1 MYLSCGFYFRQE
13 RRIACSAEKGERNGE
28 KQQGGYELCKGKK
41 YTVSDVSK
49 AERHNERKNETYEN
63 INMIEES
70 IPYNVHF
77 KKPFA
82 PTYMEQLKQMEADG
96 MVSLRGL
103 RKDATLFN
111 EIAIK
116 CKDGFDNKWNNKYVE
131 VTEQVG
137 RLGCFGFMIINI
149 PGTWFGWWSDEA
161 FALYLIVDTILVM
174 LYCAIWTI
182 CFKKNS
188 VFRALALSIIPSML
202 FLFSGIMSRSVLLI
216 IASVLFAPSH
226 IVISYKNV
234 K

>member
-1 MYLSCGFYFRQE
+1 M
-13 RRIACSAEKGERNGE
+13 
-28 KQQGGYELCKGKK
+28 CKGKK

-63 INMIEES
+63 INMIEER

-82 PTYMEQLKQMEADG
+82 PTYMEKLKQMEADG

-174 LYCAIWTI
+174 LYCAIWII

-226 IVISYKNV
+226 IMISYKNV

>member
-63 INMIEES
+63 MNVIEER

-82 PTYMEQLKQMEADG
+82 PTYMEKLKQMEADG

-174 LYCAIWTI
+174 LYCAIWII

>member
-1 MYLSCGFYFRQE
+1 MKKFRTVASVIIMVIAGIVGFFIGAFLNE
-13 RRIACSAEKGERNGE
+13 PMAGTILFSMIAGIACIVYAIDNHEEQGKFQFGE
-28 KQQGGYELCKGKK
+28 
-41 YTVSDVSK
+41 
-49 AERHNERKNETYEN
+49 
-63 INMIEES
+63 
-70 IPYNVHF
+70 
-77 KKPFA
+77 
-82 PTYMEQLKQMEADG
+82 
-96 MVSLRGL
+96 L
-103 RKDATLFN
+103 RKSKFVMVDNMEWFN
-111 EIAIK
+111 VFGLIFIAVIMIPNVVFAIK

-174 LYCAIWTI
+174 LYCAIWII

-226 IVISYKNV
+226 IMISYKNV

>member
-1 MYLSCGFYFRQE
+1 M
-13 RRIACSAEKGERNGE
+13 
-28 KQQGGYELCKGKK
+28 CKGKK

-63 INMIEES
+63 INMIEER

-77 KKPFA
+77 KKPVA

-174 LYCAIWTI
+174 LYCAIWII